1 MKFWHLIAAN
11 LMRRKIRTGLTIL
24 SFAVA
29 LFLFCV
35 LAIVQLIFEP
45 ANLPGDNRLLVIN
58 RVSTIIPLPVSYQER
73 MLKIPG
79 VKGVTFSSWFG
90 GVYQDERNQFVQF
103 AIDVNTYRP
112 VFPEYNIDDDQWK
125 AFAQDREGAFVGEQ
139 TAKRFNWKIGD
150 RIPLQGTIYP
160 GLWELNI
167 RGIYSGKSSDV
178 DTTVLWMHGDL
189 LNERIMDPNRKNL
202 VGWFSVGLNSPGDA
216 DRVIHAIDSEFA
228 NSTWET
234 KSAIEKEV
242 VSDYSKSLG
251 NIRVVV
257 IGVGG
262 IVFLTLLV
270 VGGNTLAIAV
280 RERYGEIAV
289 MKAMGFRD
297 RFMLVLVVL
306 ESVSIALVGGII
318 GLGLAK
324 LLVLGLTKLLLVYGD
339 PTGQFLP
346 NLDFPLDAAAKAFM
360 ITMLVGIMAGVAPA
374 LVAMRLQVVE
384 GLRRR

>member
-11 LMRRKIRTGLTIL
+11 LLRRKIRTGLTIL

-58 RVSTIIPLPVSYQER
+58 RVSTIIPLPISYRER

-90 GVYQDERNQFVQF
+90 GIYQDERNQFVQF
-103 AIDVNTYRP
+103 AIDVNSWRP

-125 AFAQDREGAFVGEQ
+125 VFAQDHEGAFVGEQ

-202 VGWFSVGLNSPGDA
+202 VGWYSVGLNSPGDA

-228 NSTWET
+228 NSAWET

-257 IGVGG
+257 VGVGG

-306 ESVSIALVGGII
+306 ESVTIALVGGIM

-324 LLVLGLTKLLLVYGD
+324 MLVLGLTKLLLVYGD

-346 NLDFPLDAAAKAFM
+346 NLDFPLDAAAKAFI

-374 LVAMRLQVVE
+374 LVAMRLPVIE